1 MDDDITIAT
10 IIIIIIT
17 AFVEFTDFLD
27 LVSSLFYLDTYLKLS
42 ELADCSFLEF
52 WRNWFMGAVCGRET
66 LPMGANHS
74 QR

>member
-1 MDDDITIAT
+1 MDDDIIIVT

-42 ELADCSFLEF
+42 DLADCSFLEF
-52 WRNWFMGAVCGRET
+52 
-66 LPMGANHS
+66 
-74 QR
+74 